1 VDFRVDIFI
10 EALTNPAL
18 HQGVKETILLTIA
31 AMIFGLALGLVVAL
45 MRDHSSRFLRGTA
58 WIYVWFFR
66 GVPTLV
72 LLLIVWTGLPQVFPS
87 LSERWFSQFFAASIA
102 LSLNEAAYA
111 SEIFR
116 GGLLAVD
123 EGQRVAARAL
133 GLAPRKVFSKVVLP
147 QVLRV
152 TIPPLSNDL
161 ITMLKLTSLAAFIS
175 LRELLAN
182 TRTVVAGNFRSMEY
196 YLAAAVFYLVMVSI
210 LMIVQAWIERRFRWT
225 SQRSQSQTTRD
236 RLVKSLAPIR

>member
-1 VDFRVDIFI
+1 VDFRIDIFF

-18 HQGVKETILLTIA
+18 QQGAKETILLTIV
-31 AMIFGLALGLVVAL
+31 AMVFGLALGLFVAL
-45 MRDHSSRFLRGTA
+45 MRDSSTRILRSVA
-58 WIYVWFFR
+58 WAYVWFFR

-72 LLLIVWTGLPQVFPS
+72 LLLIVWSGLPQLFPS
-87 LSERWFSQFFAASIA
+87 LSDKWFSQFFAASIA

-133 GLAPRKVFSKVVLP
+133 GLAPGKVFSKVVLP
-147 QVLRV
+147 QVVRV

-161 ITMLKLTSLAAFIS
+161 ITMLKLTSLAAIIS
-175 LRELLAN
+175 ERELLAN
-182 TRTVVAGNFRSMEY
+182 TRTAVALNFRSMEY
-196 YLAAAVFYLVMVSI
+196 YLAAAVYYLVMVSI

-225 SQRSQSQTTRD
+225 SHRGQGRGGLIRQ
-236 RLVKSLAPIR
+236 LAPMR